1 MYHSI
6 TFGQKNTWDDWHIV
20 PTSRPTFSPPEVKTN
35 YIEIP
40 GADGVIDISEAL
52 MHRPTYKNREG
63 DFEFI
68 VVNDYG
74 VWTERYTEIMEY
86 LHGKSM
92 KMFLED
98 DPGYYYQGRLSVNE
112 WKSDQNWSL
121 ITIHYNVEPYKYPK
135 FTEVSGWSYSPMDV
149 QKGVINDY
157 RVFALESNKSIFV
170 KTRGRSVCPV
180 VTSSRDDVQ
189 MHVYKGDHTSDTKI
203 LAKGVNTFSDLIILP
218 NGEYRFDFT
227 PSGPAE
233 ITMDLRGG
241 VL

>member
-20 PTSRPTFSPPEVKTN
+20 PSSRPTFSTPEVKTN

-40 GADGVIDISEAL
+40 GSDGSIDITEAL
-52 MHRPTYKNREG
+52 MRRPTYKNREG

-98 DPGYYYQGRLSVNE
+98 DPDYYYQGRLSVNE

-135 FTEVSGWSYSPMDV
+135 FTGTSGWSYSPMTV
-149 QKGVINDY
+149 QKGVIKDY
-157 RVFALESNKSIFV
+157 RVMTIGSAASEKV
-170 KTRGRSVCPV
+170 TTRGRTISPVITTSKSGSMLEVTKPGGASV
-180 VTSSRDDVQ
+180 
-189 MHVYKGDHTSDTKI
+189 TKT
-203 LAKGVNTFSDLIILP
+203 LANGVNRFTDIVILP
-218 NGEYRFDFT
+218 DGEYTLTFT
-227 PSGPAE
+227 PSGSTKFT
-233 ITMDLRGG
+233 IDLRGG
-241 VL
+241 LL